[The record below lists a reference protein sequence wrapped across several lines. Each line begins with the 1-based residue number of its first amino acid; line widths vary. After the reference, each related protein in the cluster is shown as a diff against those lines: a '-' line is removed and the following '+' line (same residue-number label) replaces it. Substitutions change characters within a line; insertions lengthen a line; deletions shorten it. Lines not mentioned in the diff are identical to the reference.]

1 LTAYNPEA
9 RPAGQEANAANQR
22 RLEQAVNAMALPYWT
37 GENVPADGKGPFEPS
52 LLILGLDRQQAYALA
67 LQFRQLAFVY
77 ADERAVP
84 ELVWVDIKAA
94 DRTAP

>member
-1 LTAYNPEA
+1 
-9 RPAGQEANAANQR
+9 
-22 RLEQAVNAMALPYWT
+22 
-37 GENVPADGKGPFEPS
+37 
-52 LLILGLDRQQAYALA
+52 LILGLDRQQAYALA